1 MGDDSRE
8 SAPFRFEVIKKYPPR
23 GPLHQYRL
31 AAATTFTCCRCGK
44 DKKSRLA
51 VSIHDEWN
59 LLLCNACYG
68 RLLSIWEIKAGDL
81 EDSERQ
87 AELIHLL
94 RGLSGEIEVEQA
106 RTVLLARDSRSTL
119 LSTPALTMLATAEA
133 VADGFAVKMA
143 TELDW
148 SAAVIGLCKAVELE
162 AVRLICEPLCHA
174 VSDLDL
180 ASDLANR
187 DFRRMAQFCKRG
199 KPIELGTLAHF
210 LEAMARS
217 QNAASSPLASGLRS
231 LALQWPRSDWL
242 FEADGFVATVRTLT
256 KNYRNPAA
264 HTALLSR
271 AEYRSCVELVQGRD
285 GLLWKMHTSVDPAR
299 R

>member
-1 MGDDSRE
+1 M
-8 SAPFRFEVIKKYPPR
+8 
-23 GPLHQYRL
+23 
-31 AAATTFTCCRCGK
+31 AATTFTCCRCGK
-44 DKKSRLA
+44 DKKSKLT
-51 VSIHDEWN
+51 VSIRDEWD

-68 RLLSIWEIKAGDL
+68 LLLSIWEIKAGDL
-81 EDSERQ
+81 EDSERH
-87 AELIHLL
+87 AELTRLL
-94 RGLSGEIEVEQA
+94 HGLSGEAEVEQA

-119 LSTPALTMLATAEA
+119 LSAPALTMLATAEA

-162 AVRLICEPLCHA
+162 AVRLICDPLRHA

-180 ASDLANR
+180 ASDLADR

-217 QNAASSPLASGLRS
+217 QNAASSPLASALRS
-231 LALQWPRSDWL
+231 LALQWPQSDWL
-242 FEADGFVATVRTLT
+242 FEADGFVARVRTLT

-264 HTALLSR
+264 HTALLSQV
-271 AEYRSCVELVQGRD
+271 EYHSCVEVVQGRD
-285 GLLWKMHTSVDPAR
+285 GLLWKMLTSVDPAR

>member
-1 MGDDSRE
+1 M
-8 SAPFRFEVIKKYPPR
+8 
-23 GPLHQYRL
+23 HQYRL
-31 AAATTFTCCRCGK
+31 AAATTFTCSRCGR
-44 DKKSRLA
+44 DKKSKLV
-51 VSIHDEWN
+51 VSIHDEWG
-59 LLLCNACYG
+59 LLLCNGCYG

-81 EDSERQ
+81 EDSDRH
-87 AELIHLL
+87 AELIRLL
-94 RGLSGEIEVEQA
+94 VGLSGEADVEQA

-119 LSTPALTMLATAEA
+119 LSAPALTMLATAEA

-148 SAAVIGLCKAVELE
+148 SAAIIGLCKAVELE
-162 AVRLICEPLCHA
+162 ALRLICDPLRHA

-180 ASDLANR
+180 ATDLADR

-210 LEAMARS
+210 MEATTRS
-217 QNAASSPLASGLRS
+217 QNNGTSPLASALRS

-242 FEADGFVATVRTLT
+242 FEADGFVAKVRMLT

-264 HTALLSR
+264 HTALLSH
-271 AEYRSCVELVQGRD
+271 AEYRSCVEVVQGKD
-285 GLLWKMHTSVDPAR
+285 GLLWKMLTSVDSTR